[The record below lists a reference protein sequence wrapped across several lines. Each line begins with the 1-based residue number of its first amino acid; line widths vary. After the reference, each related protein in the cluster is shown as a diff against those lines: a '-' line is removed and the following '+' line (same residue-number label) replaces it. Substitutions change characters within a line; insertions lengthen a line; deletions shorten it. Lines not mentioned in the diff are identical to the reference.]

1 LDWSPLGLEFFMAKK
16 EVFDKHT
23 ETLPPTFAEKDL
35 SYYLRTLKGDFSEMA
50 EVQSLKVMPSA
61 SHKNIIILAT
71 SKGLGPDE
79 KLGAVLMQKFLNS
92 LILTKIKPKA
102 IILMNDGIELAKTD
116 SACLSSLT
124 TLIEQEVSVLICD
137 TSVKEKKLEK
147 EIRIG
152 NTVNMNVICENLL
165 SAWKVITL

>member
-1 LDWSPLGLEFFMAKK
+1 MAKK
-16 EVFDKHT
+16 EIFDKHT

-61 SHKNIIILAT
+61 SHKNIIVLIK
-71 SKGLGPDE
+71 SKSLGPDE

-102 IILMNDGIELAKTD
+102 IILMNDGITLAKTD
-116 SACLSSLT
+116 SPALSSLT
-124 TLIEQEVSVLICD
+124 TLIEQEVSILICD
-137 TSVKEKKLEK
+137 ISVKEKNIEK
-147 EIRIG
+147 EIGIG
-152 NTVNMNVICENLL
+152 NTVNMNVICDNLL

>member
-1 LDWSPLGLEFFMAKK
+1 MAKK
-16 EVFDKHT
+16 EIFDKHT

-61 SHKNIIILAT
+61 SHKNIVILIKST
-71 SKGLGPDE
+71 SLGSDE
-79 KLGAVLMQKFLNS
+79 KIGAILMQKFLTS

-102 IILMNDGIELAKTD
+102 IILMNDGITLAKTD
-116 SACLSSLT
+116 SPCLSPLT
-124 TLIEQEVSVLICD
+124 TLLEQEISILICD
-137 TSVKEKKLEK
+137 VSVREKNIEK

-152 NTVNMNVICENLL
+152 NIVNMNVICDNLL